1 MGVNIA
7 MREKSLSREN
17 IAEEMADVEI
27 MLEQLNII
35 FGNKADVSEWKKIK
49 LQRLEERMEKEC

>member
-49 LQRLEERMEKEC
+49 LKRIEERMEKEC